1 LSKQSEKASMV
12 FVLRPV
18 RQRLRLRVGGKFF
31 ITVGVLV
38 PAVLATAAVGATG
51 LERMAAS
58 TDHLYNHSLAV
69 SQHAAAVTVDMLSIQ
84 ETSLYQVAVT
94 DPQMDA
100 ELTAEIDQVLVP
112 RAQQALV
119 VLHGD
124 LGDQA
129 VRRQRFSQMDA
140 GLQQYLKLRGS
151 SAFAA
156 ATAVAATPA
165 ARTALAQRIDTL
177 LDSITQAA
185 EQLRGEEAQ
194 QSAQVK
200 KEADDTYASTWILL
214 GGSVA
219 LVLLLGLVI
228 VLSLIRNMVPR
239 IKRYAEFATDIAAG
253 RPASV
258 LHPRGHD
265 ELAELGAALNDMV
278 RHRDETNQ
286 TEQVQRE
293 LTVRAEQSQAEFI
306 DTLQVTRSEDEAQ
319 ELLQRHLQR
328 SLPDSAVT
336 VLRRNNSDNRLQAAT
351 ALPTGSDLAARLV
364 GAEPRSCVAVRLART
379 HHEGAGRQPLLGCSL
394 CEHAERPST
403 CEPLLVGGEVIGSV
417 LVTHPDAIGDSGDT
431 QIKHTVGQAA
441 PVLANLRSLALAE
454 FRASNDSLTGL
465 PNKRAT
471 EDTLKRMVAQAG
483 RSVAPLTA
491 IMLDLD
497 HFKLINDR
505 YGHPKGDEVLAAVG
519 MAIQSGLRASD
530 FAGRFGGEEFLIL
543 LPETTVHGAWQVAEQ
558 IRRTVAATSV
568 PGVDRDIT
576 ASLGIAGLLE
586 HGGDA
591 TGLLREAG
599 RAQYAAKAAGRNRTV
614 VAAVAPDAEPPFDP
628 VLDQAVEPV
637 PAGAVRRLS

>member
-1 LSKQSEKASMV
+1 MSEKLTMV
-12 FVLRPV
+12 SV
-18 RQRLRLRVGGKFF
+18 RRLPRLRLRVGGKFF

-58 TDHLYNHSLAV
+58 NHQLYNHSLAV
-69 SQHAAAVTVDMLSIQ
+69 SQHAAAVTVDVLRIQ

-94 DPQMDA
+94 DHQVDA
-100 ELTAEIDQVLVP
+100 ELTAEIDQVLIP

-129 VRRQRFSQMDA
+129 VGRQRFSQMDA
-140 GLQQYLKLRGS
+140 GLQQYLKLRAS

-165 ARTALAQRIDTL
+165 ARTALAQGIDTL

-194 QSAQVK
+194 RSAQVK

-286 TEQVQRE
+286 AEQVQRE
-293 LTVRAEQSQAEFI
+293 LTMRAEQSQAEFI

-351 ALPTGSDLAARLV
+351 PLPTGSDLAARLV

-417 LVTHPDAIGDSGDT
+417 LVTHPDAIGDRGDT

-543 LPETTVHGAWQVAEQ
+543 LPETTVQGAWQVAEQ
-558 IRRTVAATSV
+558 IRRSVAALSIS
-568 PGVDRDIT
+568 GVDRDIT

-586 HGGDA
+586 HAGDA
-591 TGLLREAG
+591 TALLREAD

-628 VLDQAVEPV
+628 VLDQAEKPV